1 MIWEV
6 CKDARKNIQD
16 ETGNTFLCYNEDE
29 AERLVEYLNERESR
43 KTEKRVLTIPYDEK
57 LDLHSD
63 FLEWNELNDW
73 LFTTANRL
81 TEIEEIYQE
90 EFKIELANA
99 LETGVDFKKIYGG
112 NTERTRKQY
121 VDEQLSD
128 LIDEKKL
135 LKSLQADDLRRIEFL
150 KKLISMKI
158 KLIDKTKEMTL

>member
-1 MIWEV
+1 MTWIV
-6 CKDARKNIQD
+6 CKEAGKNIQD

-29 AERLVEYLNERESR
+29 AERLVEYLNERESM

-63 FLEWNELNDW
+63 FIEWNELNDW
-73 LFTTANRL
+73 LLKTGNRL
-81 TEIEEIYQE
+81 TEIEEFYDE
-90 EFKIELANA
+90 AFKTELARA
-99 LETGVDFKKIYGG
+99 LEMKIDFKKIYGG
-112 NTERTRKQY
+112 NNEKTRKKY

-150 KKLISMKI
+150 KKLIHMKI
-158 KLIDKTKEMTL
+158 KLIDKTKEIPL

>member
-1 MIWEV
+1 MTWEV
-6 CKDARKNIQD
+6 CEDARKNIQD
-16 ETGNTFLCYNEDE
+16 ETGNSFLCYNEEE

-63 FLEWNELNDW
+63 FIEWNELNDW
-73 LFTTANRL
+73 LLKTGNRL
-81 TEIEEIYQE
+81 TEIEEIYDE
-90 EFKIELANA
+90 AFKTELANA
-99 LETGVDFKKIYGG
+99 LEMKIDFKKIYGG
-112 NTERTRKQY
+112 NNEKTRKKY

-150 KKLISMKI
+150 KRLINMKI

>member
-1 MIWEV
+1 MAWEV
-6 CKDARKNIQD
+6 CKEAGKNIQD

-29 AERLVEYLNERESR
+29 AEKLVEYLNERESR
-43 KTEKRVLTIPYDEK
+43 KTEKRVLTIPYDEQ

-73 LFTTANRL
+73 LLKTGKRL
-81 TEIEEIYQE
+81 IEIEEIYDE

-112 NTERTRKQY
+112 NTDKTRKRY

-150 KKLISMKI
+150 KKLISMKL
-158 KLIDKTKEMTL
+158 KLIDKTKEIHL

>member
-1 MIWEV
+1 MTWKV
-6 CKDARKNIQD
+6 CKEARKNIQD

-29 AERLVEYLNERESR
+29 AERLVEYLNERESM

-63 FLEWNELNDW
+63 FIEWNELNDW
-73 LFTTANRL
+73 LLKTGNRL
-81 TEIEEIYQE
+81 TEIEEIYDE
-90 EFKIELANA
+90 AFKTELARA
-99 LETGVDFKKIYGG
+99 LEMKIDFKKIYGG
-112 NTERTRKQY
+112 NNEKTRKKY

-150 KKLISMKI
+150 KKLIYMKI
-158 KLIDKTKEMTL
+158 KLIDKTKEIPL

>member
-1 MIWEV
+1 MTWIV
-6 CKDARKNIQD
+6 CKEAGKNIQD

-29 AERLVEYLNERESR
+29 AERLVEYLNERESM

-63 FLEWNELNDW
+63 FIEWNELNDW
-73 LFTTANRL
+73 LLKTGNRL
-81 TEIEEIYQE
+81 VEIEEIYDA

-99 LETGVDFKKIYGG
+99 LEMKVDFKKIYGG
-112 NTERTRKQY
+112 NTEKTRKKY

-158 KLIDKTKEMTL
+158 KLIDKTKEITL